1 MHGRHDRRARPDR
14 PLRAA
19 GLFVL
24 TLLNSACGA
33 GWHRPEPP
41 PSGTLSPRQQV
52 QVWQGGR
59 ALQWHAVRLGADSI
73 SGIPFLASPSC
84 DRLPGERSTCGGR
97 LGAPRLTSEGT
108 MEKCR
113 TGARRG
119 RGAGGRRL
127 RKRVELQLHRL
138 GQRAGKGGS
147 WHRSLYALWG
157 GQYRRFRCP

>member
-1 MHGRHDRRARPDR
+1 MHRRYDRRSRPDR

-41 PSGTLSPRQQV
+41 PSGALPPRQQV

-59 ALQWHAVRLGADSI
+59 ARQWHAVRLGADSI

-84 DRLPGERSTCGGR
+84 DSCRVSVPRAAVDSVR
-97 LGAPRLTSEGT
+97 LGSPTRGVWRSVGLGLGVVAVLAVVACASAPSCNFTD
-108 MEKCR
+108 
-113 TGARRG
+113 
-119 RGAGGRRL
+119 
-127 RKRVELQLHRL
+127 
-138 GQRAGKGGS
+138 
-147 WHRSLYALWG
+147 
-157 GQYRRFRCP
+157 